1 MSQRDA
7 WLEEVQDKYAHGL
20 VAKVSKKKQVLS
32 PEPRPRSPTPISG
45 HWSLLG
51 VSTVFALSAKHCTAN
66 QDKKEE
72 MEEEEEQVDKT
83 ELLKVRYV
91 PSYITH

>member
-1 MSQRDA
+1 M
-7 WLEEVQDKYAHGL
+7 
-20 VAKVSKKKQVLS
+20 
-32 PEPRPRSPTPISG
+32 
-45 HWSLLG
+45 
-51 VSTVFALSAKHCTAN
+51 SAKHCTAN

-72 MEEEEEQVDKT
+72 MEEEEEQVDKA